1 MKKKDVRQGWGE
13 SEGSGL
19 GPVPF
24 GSGLHAQPFSSPHP
38 PTAHFCSISHCRE
51 LLWTCILGRS
61 GGMIREVGKHRMP
74 GVGPPG
80 PFSNHKSE
88 AKLEKVLS
96 TWLLLELLIVVSRL
110 ILWE

>member
-1 MKKKDVRQGWGE
+1 
-13 SEGSGL
+13 
-19 GPVPF
+19 
-24 GSGLHAQPFSSPHP
+24 
-38 PTAHFCSISHCRE
+38 
-51 LLWTCILGRS
+51 
-61 GGMIREVGKHRMP
+61 MIRENGQAQNAW
-74 GVGPPG
+74 GGSTQG